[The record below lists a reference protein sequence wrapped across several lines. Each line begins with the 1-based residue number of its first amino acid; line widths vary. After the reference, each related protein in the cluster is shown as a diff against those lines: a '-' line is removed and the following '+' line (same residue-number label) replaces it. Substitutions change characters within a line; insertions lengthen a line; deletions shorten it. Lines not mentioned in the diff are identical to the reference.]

1 MCNVSEGLENCRRNG
16 GADSGENGERRSGD
30 RKKGHLVRFI
40 LLIII
45 LILILLC
52 LRSCRARDEP
62 VPEDVERVYEE
73 DHSRESGSFVPAAEG
88 GRLNLAVSECY
99 RITDERPYFYI
110 GFPKENV
117 YDVVFTLKDADGN
130 ELYRTDY
137 VSAGTNVAIDGTAF
151 LPKGEQEVDCLV
163 SIYDRDSGALVSDC
177 TTVVLNVSYQ

>member
-1 MCNVSEGLENCRRNG
+1 MRDENGGLETRCRSG
-16 GADSGENGERRSGD
+16 GASGGKNGEGGNRD
-30 RKKGHLVRFI
+30 REKRDIVRFI
-40 LLIII
+40 LLVII

-52 LRSCRARDEP
+52 FRSCRARDKP
-62 VPEDVERVYEE
+62 APGDVERVYEE
-73 DHSRESGSFVPAAEG
+73 DHGRGGGSLTPAAEG

-110 GFPKENV
+110 GFPKENA

-151 LPKGEQEVDCLV
+151 LPKGEQKVDCLV